1 MISVQGSECAK
12 SSGRIGGKAFYA
24 KCPTQSFWF
33 QKFNLGCLKRMG
45 QIVKKDL
52 AISIDILLHMLKI
65 IKTDIGKVKGWNRNL
80 LVMAGAYSCIC
91 FCGSFRGHEVFL
103 VELMG

>member
-1 MISVQGSECAK
+1 MISVQGSECAT
-12 SSGRIGGKAFYA
+12 SSGRIGGKAFYT

-65 IKTDIGKVKGWNRNL
+65 IKTDIGKVSLR
-80 LVMAGAYSCIC
+80 LVHIPVFVFVALSEATRC
-91 FCGSFRGHEVFL
+91 F
-103 VELMG
+103 